1 MQRPTKRARFMRGV
15 VAPIFGLLAALSIV
29 IGVLNATVWKPSS
42 IVSAHA
48 NVYGSRYIVTDPG
61 VLNLVDYRVK
71 ISVAALNSRKP
82 ICVAVGLAKDV
93 RGWTKGYSVQRITG
107 LNNWNSLST
116 DVMQADDDARIDTT
130 KTADSKDSKDVSK
143 DVDFKDSDLWTNATC
158 QMGLAKLSIN
168 AADFEQAGNAADLAI
183 KQESQERSQE
193 QNNAQS
199 NAQNGAQSQT
209 SHQKL
214 SSELQSKIARR
225 VLIIDLGKN
234 SPEAF
239 VELRWRRHNLPDF
252 ATPMYFVG
260 ALFIL
265 LCGLSASV
273 FAMAPHRRRNK
284 RLVAS
289 RTGLISVENNS
300 QEEVKFSE
308 ALAGTIAGIFGSNK
322 DKKSKHKVGS
332 GAHAR
337 HGVHARTRTTKSKAA
352 VDSSISVK
360 SGLNSSKT
368 AALDETTV
376 ISKDD
381 LQAYFARLASE
392 SNSDFKGD
400 FAAVNN
406 AAGNNAAEN
415 NAAGNNAAESFDL
428 SSANQSEQSKDLH
441 ESAESSESSESSE
454 SRNSGIA
461 GKSGKSQKS
470 QGASKSQTGFAKK
483 RYKKESYKDRK
494 DRNNRNDR
502 KENFADDSKKT
513 NRGEHKNRDGIMD
526 AEYRKDNDNR
536 KRDNRIGENL
546 GKSLEAGDSS
556 SAKPGEARRKS
567 RNQFNQRDNRS
578 QNRGKNRK
586 YKGSENRTSG
596 HASGGNTNG
605 NKVSNNASNN
615 ANRGA
620 NGSNNAS
627 HQNGSRQNGPQNG
640 SQSGSS
646 KPSKNRKK

>member
-29 IGVLNATVWKPSS
+29 LGVLNATVWKPSS

-48 NVYGSRYIVTDPG
+48 NVYGTRYIVTDPG

-116 DVMQADDDARIDTT
+116 DVMQADDDARIDST
-130 KTADSKDSKDVSK
+130 KTDDSKVSKDASK

-158 QMGLAKLSIN
+158 QMGLAKLFVN

-209 SHQKL
+209 SRQKL

-337 HGVHARTRTTKSKAA
+337 HGVHARTRTTKSQAA
-352 VDSSISVK
+352 GDSSISVK

-381 LQAYFARLASE
+381 FQAYFARLASE
-392 SNSDFKGD
+392 SGSDFKGD
-400 FAAVNN
+400 FAA
-406 AAGNNAAEN
+406 GNK
-415 NAAGNNAAESFDL
+415 ESEAFDL
-428 SSANQSEQSKDLH
+428 SSANQSEQSEDLREAA
-441 ESAESSESSESSE
+441 ESAESSESSKF
-454 SRNSGIA
+454 RNSGIA
-461 GKSGKSQKS
+461 GKPGKSQKS
-470 QGASKSQTGFAKK
+470 QKSESASKSESGFAKK
-483 RYKKESYKDRK
+483 RYKKESYKDRN
-494 DRNNRNDR
+494 DRNDR
-502 KENFADDSKKT
+502 KENFAGDSKKA
-513 NRGEHKNRDGIMD
+513 NRGERKNRYGRMD
-526 AEYRKDNDNR
+526 AEYYKDDDGRKS
-536 KRDNRIGENL
+536 DNRIGENL
-546 GKSLEAGDSS
+546 GKSSETFDST

-567 RNQFNQRDNRS
+567 RNQFNQRDYRS

-596 HASGGNTNG
+596 SASGGNANG
-605 NKVSNNASNN
+605 NKDGNKASNN
-615 ANRGA
+615 ANHDV
-620 NGSNNAS
+620 NGFNNAS
-627 HQNGSRQNGPQNG
+627 HQNASRQNGSQNG
-640 SQSGSS
+640 TS

>member
-29 IGVLNATVWKPSS
+29 LGVLNATVWKPSS

-116 DVMQADDDARIDTT
+116 DVMQADDGARIDST
-130 KTADSKDSKDVSK
+130 KTDDSKVSKDAAK

-183 KQESQERSQE
+183 KQESQERSQD

-199 NAQNGAQSQT
+199 NTQNGAQSQT
-209 SHQKL
+209 SRQKL

-337 HGVHARTRTTKSKAA
+337 HGVHARTRTAKSKSA

-392 SNSDFKGD
+392 SSSDFKGD
-400 FAAVNN
+400 FAAGNKAS
-406 AAGNNAAEN
+406 AA
-415 NAAGNNAAESFDL
+415 FDL
-428 SSANQSEQSKDLH
+428 SSANQLEQSEDLREAA
-441 ESAESSESSESSE
+441 ESAESSESSKF
-454 SRNSGIA
+454 RNSGIA
-461 GKSGKSQKS
+461 GKPGKSQKS
-470 QGASKSQTGFAKK
+470 QKSESASKSESGFAKK
-483 RYKKESYKDRK
+483 RYKKESYKDRN
-494 DRNNRNDR
+494 DRNNR
-502 KENFADDSKKT
+502 KENSAGGSKKA
-513 NRGEHKNRDGIMD
+513 NRGERKNRYGRMD
-526 AEYRKDNDNR
+526 AEYYKDDDGRKS
-536 KRDNRIGENL
+536 DNRIGENL
-546 GKSLEAGDSS
+546 GKSSEAFDST
-556 SAKPGEARRKS
+556 SAKPGEAKSGEARRKS
-567 RNQFNQRDNRS
+567 RNQFNQRDYRS

-596 HASGGNTNG
+596 SASGGNANG
-605 NKVSNNASNN
+605 NKDGNKASNN
-615 ANRGA
+615 ANHDV
-620 NGSNNAS
+620 NGFNNAS
-627 HQNGSRQNGPQNG
+627 HQNASRQNGSQNG
-640 SQSGSS
+640 TS

>member
-29 IGVLNATVWKPSS
+29 LGVLNATVWKPSS

-107 LNNWNSLST
+107 LNNWSSLST
-116 DVMQADDDARIDTT
+116 DVMKADDNARVDSA
-130 KTADSKDSKDVSK
+130 KTADSKVSKNVSKDASK
-143 DVDFKDSDLWTNATC
+143 DVDFKDSDLWTNVTC

-168 AADFEQAGNAADLAI
+168 AADFEQAGNAADLAL

-199 NAQNGAQSQT
+199 NTQNGAQSQT

-400 FAAVNN
+400 FAAGNKES
-406 AAGNNAAEN
+406 AA
-415 NAAGNNAAESFDL
+415 FDL
-428 SSANQSEQSKDLH
+428 SSANQSEQSEDLREAA
-441 ESAESSESSESSE
+441 ESAESSESSKF
-454 SRNSGIA
+454 RNSGIA
-461 GKSGKSQKS
+461 RKPGKSQKS
-470 QGASKSQTGFAKK
+470 QKSESASKSESGFAKK
-483 RYKKESYKDRK
+483 RYKKESYKDR
-494 DRNNRNDR
+494 NDR
-502 KENFADDSKKT
+502 KENSAGGSKKA
-513 NRGEHKNRDGIMD
+513 NRGERKNRDGRMD
-526 AEYRKDNDNR
+526 AEYYKDDDGRKS
-536 KRDNRIGENL
+536 DNRIGENL
-546 GKSLEAGDSS
+546 GKSSEAFDSTSAKPGD
-556 SAKPGEARRKS
+556 AKPGEARRKS
-567 RNQFNQRDNRS
+567 RNQFNQRDYRS

-596 HASGGNTNG
+596 SASGGNTNG
-605 NKVSNNASNN
+605 NKASNN
-615 ANRGA
+615 ANHDA
-620 NGSNNAS
+620 NGFNNAG
-627 HQNGSRQNGPQNG
+627 HQNASRQNGSQN
-640 SQSGSS
+640 GSS

>member
-29 IGVLNATVWKPSS
+29 LGVLNATVWKPSS

-116 DVMQADDDARIDTT
+116 DVMQADDGARIDST
-130 KTADSKDSKDVSK
+130 KTDDSKVSKDAAK

-168 AADFEQAGNAADLAI
+168 AADFEQAGNAADLAL

-199 NAQNGAQSQT
+199 NSKNGAQSQT
-209 SHQKL
+209 SRQKL

-308 ALAGTIAGIFGSNK
+308 ALAGTIAGIFGSHK

-337 HGVHARTRTTKSKAA
+337 HGVHARTRTAKSKSA

-392 SNSDFKGD
+392 SSSDFKGD
-400 FAAVNN
+400 FAAGNKAS
-406 AAGNNAAEN
+406 AA
-415 NAAGNNAAESFDL
+415 FDL
-428 SSANQSEQSKDLH
+428 SSVNQSEQSEDLREAAESA
-441 ESAESSESSESSE
+441 ESAESSKF
-454 SRNSGIA
+454 RNSGIA
-461 GKSGKSQKS
+461 GKPGKSQKS
-470 QGASKSQTGFAKK
+470 QKSESASKSESGFAKK

-494 DRNNRNDR
+494 DRNDR
-502 KENFADDSKKT
+502 KENSAGGSKKA
-513 NRGEHKNRDGIMD
+513 NRGERKNRDGRMGV
-526 AEYRKDNDNR
+526 EYRKDDDGR
-536 KRDNRIGENL
+536 KSDNRIGENL
-546 GKSLEAGDSS
+546 GKSSEAFDST
-556 SAKPGEARRKS
+556 SAKPGEAKSGEARRKS
-567 RNQFNQRDNRS
+567 RNQFNQRDYRS

-596 HASGGNTNG
+596 SASGGNTNG
-605 NKVSNNASNN
+605 NKDGNKASNN
-615 ANRGA
+615 ANHDA
-620 NGSNNAS
+620 NGFNNAS
-627 HQNGSRQNGPQNG
+627 HQNASRQNGSQN
-640 SQSGSS
+640 GSS

>member
-29 IGVLNATVWKPSS
+29 LGVLNATVWKPSS

-116 DVMQADDDARIDTT
+116 DVMNADDNARVDSA
-130 KTADSKDSKDVSK
+130 KTADSKVSKNVSKDASK

-158 QMGLAKLSIN
+158 QMGLAKLFVN
-168 AADFEQAGNAADLAI
+168 AADFEQVGNAADLAL

-199 NAQNGAQSQT
+199 NTQNGAQSQT
-209 SHQKL
+209 SRQKL

-337 HGVHARTRTTKSKAA
+337 HGVHARTRTTKSQAA

-360 SGLNSSKT
+360 SGLNSSPT

-392 SNSDFKGD
+392 SGSDFKGD
-400 FAAVNN
+400 FAAGNN
-406 AAGNNAAEN
+406 AAGNNVAGN
-415 NAAGNNAAESFDL
+415 NAAENNAAESFDL

-441 ESAESSESSESSE
+441 ESAESSES
-454 SRNSGIA
+454 RNSGIA
-461 GKSGKSQKS
+461 GKPGESQKS
-470 QGASKSQTGFAKK
+470 EKSESASKSESGFAKK
-483 RYKKESYKDRK
+483 RYKKESYKNRN
-494 DRNNRNDR
+494 DRNNR
-502 KENFADDSKKT
+502 KENSAGGSKKA
-513 NRGEHKNRDGIMD
+513 NRGERKNRDGRMD
-526 AEYRKDNDNR
+526 AEYYKDDAGRKS
-536 KRDNRIGENL
+536 DNRIVENL
-546 GKSLEAGDSS
+546 GKPSAAFDSTSAKPGD
-556 SAKPGEARRKS
+556 AKPGEARRKS
-567 RNQFNQRDNRS
+567 RSQFNQRDYRS

-596 HASGGNTNG
+596 SASGGNTNG
-605 NKVSNNASNN
+605 NKSSNN
-615 ANRGA
+615 ANHDA
-620 NGSNNAS
+620 NGFNNAS
-627 HQNGSRQNGPQNG
+627 HQNGSRQNGPQSG
-640 SQSGSS
+640 SQNGSS

>member
-29 IGVLNATVWKPSS
+29 LGVLNATVWKPSS

-116 DVMQADDDARIDTT
+116 DVMNADDNARVDSA
-130 KTADSKDSKDVSK
+130 KTDDSKVSKNVSKDASK

-158 QMGLAKLSIN
+158 QMGLAKLFVN
-168 AADFEQAGNAADLAI
+168 AADFEQVGNAADLAL
-183 KQESQERSQE
+183 KQESQEGLQAK
-193 QNNAQS
+193 NNVQS
-199 NAQNGAQSQT
+199 DAQNGAQSQT

-337 HGVHARTRTTKSKAA
+337 HGVHARTRTTKSQAA

-392 SNSDFKGD
+392 SSSDFKGD
-400 FAAVNN
+400 FAA
-406 AAGNNAAEN
+406 EN
-415 NAAGNNAAESFDL
+415 NAARNNASENNAAESFDL

-441 ESAESSESSESSE
+441 ESAESSESSES
-454 SRNSGIA
+454 RNSGIA

-470 QGASKSQTGFAKK
+470 QGASKSEDGFAKK

-494 DRNNRNDR
+494 DRNDR
-502 KENFADDSKKT
+502 KENSAGGSKKA
-513 NRGEHKNRDGIMD
+513 NRGERKNRDGIMD
-526 AEYRKDNDNR
+526 AEFRKDDDNR

-567 RNQFNQRDNRS
+567 RNQFNQRDYRS
-578 QNRGKNRK
+578 QNRGKSRK

-596 HASGGNTNG
+596 YASGGNTNG
-605 NKVSNNASNN
+605 NKDGNKASNN
-615 ANRGA
+615 ANHDA
-620 NGSNNAS
+620 NGFNNAG
-627 HQNGSRQNGPQNG
+627 HQNASRQNGSQN
-640 SQSGSS
+640 GSS

>member
-29 IGVLNATVWKPSS
+29 LGVLNATVWKPSS

-116 DVMQADDDARIDTT
+116 DVMQADDDARIDST
-130 KTADSKDSKDVSK
+130 KTDDSKASKDAAK

-158 QMGLAKLSIN
+158 QMGLAKLFVN
-168 AADFEQAGNAADLAI
+168 AADFEQAGNAADLAL
-183 KQESQERSQE
+183 KQESQE

-199 NAQNGAQSQT
+199 NSKNGAQSQT
-209 SHQKL
+209 SRQKL

-225 VLIIDLGKN
+225 VLIVDLGKN

-392 SNSDFKGD
+392 SSSDFKGD
-400 FAAVNN
+400 FAVGNKAS
-406 AAGNNAAEN
+406 AA
-415 NAAGNNAAESFDL
+415 FDL
-428 SSANQSEQSKDLH
+428 SSVNQSEQSEDLRESA
-441 ESAESSESSESSE
+441 ESAESSKF
-454 SRNSGIA
+454 RNSGIA

-470 QGASKSQTGFAKK
+470 QKSESASKSESGFAKK
-483 RYKKESYKDRK
+483 RYKKESYKDRN
-494 DRNNRNDR
+494 DRNNR
-502 KENFADDSKKT
+502 KENSAGGSKKA
-513 NRGEHKNRDGIMD
+513 NRGERKNRYGRMD
-526 AEYRKDNDNR
+526 AEYYKDDDGRKN
-536 KRDNRIGENL
+536 DNRIGENL
-546 GKSLEAGDSS
+546 GKSSEAFDST
-556 SAKPGEARRKS
+556 SAKPGEAKPGEAKRKS
-567 RNQFNQRDNRS
+567 RNQFNQRDYRS

-596 HASGGNTNG
+596 SASGGNTNG
-605 NKVSNNASNN
+605 NKASNN
-615 ANRGA
+615 ANHDA
-620 NGSNNAS
+620 NGFNNAS
-627 HQNGSRQNGPQNG
+627 HQNASRQNGSQN
-640 SQSGSS
+640 GSS

>member
-29 IGVLNATVWKPSS
+29 LGVLNATVWKPSS

-116 DVMQADDDARIDTT
+116 DVMQADDGARIDST
-130 KTADSKDSKDVSK
+130 KTDDSKVSKDAAK

-168 AADFEQAGNAADLAI
+168 AADFEQAGNVADLAL

-199 NAQNGAQSQT
+199 NSKNGAQSQT
-209 SHQKL
+209 SRQKL

-308 ALAGTIAGIFGSNK
+308 ALAGTIAGIFGSHK
-322 DKKSKHKVGS
+322 GKKSKRKVGS

-381 LQAYFARLASE
+381 LQSYFARLASE
-392 SNSDFKGD
+392 SGSDFKGD
-400 FAAVNN
+400 FAAGNN
-406 AAGNNAAEN
+406 SAGNNVAGNNAAE
-415 NAAGNNAAESFDL
+415 NNAAESFDL

-441 ESAESSESSESSE
+441 ESAESSESSEF
-454 SRNSGIA
+454 RNSGIA

-494 DRNNRNDR
+494 NRNDC

-546 GKSLEAGDSS
+546 GKSSEAGDSS

-567 RNQFNQRDNRS
+567 HNQFNQRDNRS

-596 HASGGNTNG
+596 YASGGNTNG

>member
-1 MQRPTKRARFMRGV
+1 MRGV

-29 IGVLNATVWKPSS
+29 LGVLNATVWKPSS

-116 DVMQADDDARIDTT
+116 DVMQADDGARIDST
-130 KTADSKDSKDVSK
+130 KTDDSKVSKDAAK

-168 AADFEQAGNAADLAI
+168 AADFEQAGNAADLAL

-199 NAQNGAQSQT
+199 NSKNGAQSQT
-209 SHQKL
+209 SRQKL

-308 ALAGTIAGIFGSNK
+308 ALAGTIAGIFGSHK
-322 DKKSKHKVGS
+322 GKKSKRKVGS

-392 SNSDFKGD
+392 SSSDFKGD
-400 FAAVNN
+400 FAS
-406 AAGNNAAEN
+406 GNK
-415 NAAGNNAAESFDL
+415 ESETFDL
-428 SSANQSEQSKDLH
+428 SSANQSEQSEDLREAA
-441 ESAESSESSESSE
+441 ESAESSESSKF
-454 SRNSGIA
+454 RNSGIA
-461 GKSGKSQKS
+461 GKPGKSQKS
-470 QGASKSQTGFAKK
+470 QKSESASKSESGFAKK
-483 RYKKESYKDRK
+483 RYKKESYKDRN
-494 DRNNRNDR
+494 DRNNR
-502 KENFADDSKKT
+502 KENSAGGSKKA
-513 NRGEHKNRDGIMD
+513 NRGERKNRYGRMD
-526 AEYRKDNDNR
+526 AEYYKDDDGRKS
-536 KRDNRIGENL
+536 DNRIGENL
-546 GKSLEAGDSS
+546 GKSSEAFDST
-556 SAKPGEARRKS
+556 SAKPGEAKSGEARRKS
-567 RNQFNQRDNRS
+567 RNQFNQRDYRS

-596 HASGGNTNG
+596 SASGGNANG
-605 NKVSNNASNN
+605 NKDGNKASNN
-615 ANRGA
+615 ANHDV
-620 NGSNNAS
+620 NGFNNAS
-627 HQNGSRQNGPQNG
+627 HQNASRQNGSQNG
-640 SQSGSS
+640 TS

>member
-29 IGVLNATVWKPSS
+29 LGVLNATVWKPSS

-116 DVMQADDDARIDTT
+116 DVMNADDNARVDSA
-130 KTADSKDSKDVSK
+130 KTDDSKVSKNVSKDASKDASK

-158 QMGLAKLSIN
+158 QMGLAKLFVN
-168 AADFEQAGNAADLAI
+168 AADFEQVGNAADLAL
-183 KQESQERSQE
+183 KQESQEGLQAK
-193 QNNAQS
+193 NNVQS
-199 NAQNGAQSQT
+199 DAQNGAQSQT

-337 HGVHARTRTTKSKAA
+337 NGVHARTRTTKSQAA

-360 SGLNSSKT
+360 SGLNSSPT

-392 SNSDFKGD
+392 SGSDFKGD
-400 FAAVNN
+400 FVAVNN
-406 AAGNNAAEN
+406 AAGNNVSE
-415 NAAGNNAAESFDL
+415 NNAAESFDL
-428 SSANQSEQSKDLH
+428 SSTNQSEQSKDLH
-441 ESAESSESSESSE
+441 ESAESSESSES
-454 SRNSGIA
+454 RNSRIA

-470 QGASKSQTGFAKK
+470 QKSQGASKSEDGFAKK

-494 DRNNRNDR
+494 
-502 KENFADDSKKT
+502 ENSAGGSKKA
-513 NRGEHKNRDGIMD
+513 NRGERKNRDGRMG
-526 AEYRKDNDNR
+526 AEYYKDDDGRNS
-536 KRDNRIGENL
+536 DNRIGENL
-546 GKSLEAGDSS
+546 GKSSEAGDSS

-567 RNQFNQRDNRS
+567 RNQFNQRDYRS

-586 YKGSENRTSG
+586 HKGYESRTSG
-596 HASGGNTNG
+596 AVSGGNTNG
-605 NKVSNNASNN
+605 NKVSNNARNN
-615 ANRGA
+615 VNRDA

-640 SQSGSS
+640 TS

>member
-29 IGVLNATVWKPSS
+29 LGVLNATVWKPSS

-116 DVMQADDDARIDTT
+116 DVMQADDGARIDST
-130 KTADSKDSKDVSK
+130 KTDDSKVSKDAAK

-209 SHQKL
+209 SRQKL

-308 ALAGTIAGIFGSNK
+308 ALAGTIAGIFGSHK

-337 HGVHARTRTTKSKAA
+337 HGVHARTRTAKSKSA

-392 SNSDFKGD
+392 SSSDFKGD
-400 FAAVNN
+400 FAA
-406 AAGNNAAEN
+406 GNK
-415 NAAGNNAAESFDL
+415 ESETFDL
-428 SSANQSEQSKDLH
+428 SSANQSEQSEDLRETA
-441 ESAESSESSESSE
+441 ESAESGESSKF
-454 SRNSGIA
+454 RNSGIA
-461 GKSGKSQKS
+461 GKPGKSQKS
-470 QGASKSQTGFAKK
+470 QKSESASKSESGFAKK
-483 RYKKESYKDRK
+483 RYKKESYKDR
-494 DRNNRNDR
+494 NDR
-502 KENFADDSKKT
+502 KENSAGGSKKA
-513 NRGEHKNRDGIMD
+513 NRGERKNRDGRMD
-526 AEYRKDNDNR
+526 AEYYKDDDGRKS
-536 KRDNRIGENL
+536 DNRIGENL
-546 GKSLEAGDSS
+546 GKSSEAFDSTSAKPGD
-556 SAKPGEARRKS
+556 AKPGEARRKS
-567 RNQFNQRDNRS
+567 RNQFNQRDYRS

-596 HASGGNTNG
+596 SASGGNANG
-605 NKVSNNASNN
+605 NKDSNN
-615 ANRGA
+615 ANHDA
-620 NGSNNAS
+620 N
-627 HQNGSRQNGPQNG
+627 
-640 SQSGSS
+640 GSS

>member
-1 MQRPTKRARFMRGV
+1 MRGV

-29 IGVLNATVWKPSS
+29 LGVLNATVWKPSS

-116 DVMQADDDARIDTT
+116 DVMQADDDARIDST
-130 KTADSKDSKDVSK
+130 KTDDSKVSKDASK

-158 QMGLAKLSIN
+158 QMGLAKLFVN

-209 SHQKL
+209 SRQKL

-308 ALAGTIAGIFGSNK
+308 ALAGTIAGIFGSHK

-337 HGVHARTRTTKSKAA
+337 HGVHARTRTAKSKSA

-392 SNSDFKGD
+392 SSSDFKGD
-400 FAAVNN
+400 FAA
-406 AAGNNAAEN
+406 GNK
-415 NAAGNNAAESFDL
+415 ESETFDL
-428 SSANQSEQSKDLH
+428 SSANQSEQSEDLREAA
-441 ESAESSESSESSE
+441 ESAESSESSKF
-454 SRNSGIA
+454 RNSGIA
-461 GKSGKSQKS
+461 GKPGKSQKS
-470 QGASKSQTGFAKK
+470 QKSESASKSESGFAKK
-483 RYKKESYKDRK
+483 RYKKESYKDRN
-494 DRNNRNDR
+494 DRNNR
-502 KENFADDSKKT
+502 KENSAGGSKKA
-513 NRGEHKNRDGIMD
+513 NRGERKNRDGRMY
-526 AEYRKDNDNR
+526 AEYYKDDDGRKS
-536 KRDNRIGENL
+536 DNRIGENL
-546 GKSLEAGDSS
+546 GKSLETFDST

-567 RNQFNQRDNRS
+567 RNQFNQRDYRS

-596 HASGGNTNG
+596 SASGGNANG
-605 NKVSNNASNN
+605 NKDGNKASNN
-615 ANRGA
+615 ANHDV
-620 NGSNNAS
+620 NGFNNAS
-627 HQNGSRQNGPQNG
+627 HQNASRQNGSQNG
-640 SQSGSS
+640 TS

>member
-29 IGVLNATVWKPSS
+29 LGVLNATVWKPSS

-116 DVMQADDDARIDTT
+116 DVMQADDGARIDST
-130 KTADSKDSKDVSK
+130 KTDDSKVSKDAAK

-168 AADFEQAGNAADLAI
+168 AADFEQAGNAADLAL

-199 NAQNGAQSQT
+199 NSKNGAQSQT
-209 SHQKL
+209 SRQKL

-308 ALAGTIAGIFGSNK
+308 ALAGTIAGIFGSHK

-392 SNSDFKGD
+392 SSSDFKGD
-400 FAAVNN
+400 FAAGNKES
-406 AAGNNAAEN
+406 AA
-415 NAAGNNAAESFDL
+415 FDL
-428 SSANQSEQSKDLH
+428 SSANQSEQSEDLREAA
-441 ESAESSESSESSE
+441 ESAESSESSKF
-454 SRNSGIA
+454 RNSGIA
-461 GKSGKSQKS
+461 GKPGKSQKS
-470 QGASKSQTGFAKK
+470 QKSESASKSESGFAKK
-483 RYKKESYKDRK
+483 RYKKESYKDRN
-494 DRNNRNDR
+494 DRNNR
-502 KENFADDSKKT
+502 KENSAGGSKKA
-513 NRGEHKNRDGIMD
+513 NRGERKNRYGRMD
-526 AEYRKDNDNR
+526 AEYYKDDDGRKS
-536 KRDNRIGENL
+536 DNRIGENL
-546 GKSLEAGDSS
+546 GKSSEAFDSTG
-556 SAKPGEARRKS
+556 AKPGEAKPGEAKRKS
-567 RNQFNQRDNRS
+567 RNQFNQRDYRS

-596 HASGGNTNG
+596 SASGGNING
-605 NKVSNNASNN
+605 NKDGNKASNN
-615 ANRGA
+615 ANHDA
-620 NGSNNAS
+620 NGFNNAS
-627 HQNGSRQNGPQNG
+627 HQNASRQNGSQN
-640 SQSGSS
+640 GSS

>member
-29 IGVLNATVWKPSS
+29 LGVLNATVWKPSS

-116 DVMQADDDARIDTT
+116 DVMQADDDARIDST
-130 KTADSKDSKDVSK
+130 KTDDSKVSKDASK

-158 QMGLAKLSIN
+158 QMGLAKLFVN
-168 AADFEQAGNAADLAI
+168 AADFEQAGNAADLAL

-199 NAQNGAQSQT
+199 NTQNGAQSQT
-209 SHQKL
+209 SRQKL

-225 VLIIDLGKN
+225 VLIVDLGKN

-260 ALFIL
+260 VLFIL

-392 SNSDFKGD
+392 SSSDFKGD
-400 FAAVNN
+400 FAAGNKAS
-406 AAGNNAAEN
+406 AA
-415 NAAGNNAAESFDL
+415 FDL
-428 SSANQSEQSKDLH
+428 SSANQLEQSEDLREAA
-441 ESAESSESSESSE
+441 ESAESSESSKF
-454 SRNSGIA
+454 RNSGIA
-461 GKSGKSQKS
+461 GKPGKSQKS
-470 QGASKSQTGFAKK
+470 QKSESASKSESGFAKK
-483 RYKKESYKDRK
+483 RYKKESYKDRN
-494 DRNNRNDR
+494 DRNNR
-502 KENFADDSKKT
+502 KENSAGGSKKA
-513 NRGEHKNRDGIMD
+513 NRGERKNRYGRMD
-526 AEYRKDNDNR
+526 AEYYKDDDGS
-536 KRDNRIGENL
+536 KSDNRIGENL
-546 GKSLEAGDSS
+546 GKSSEAFDSTSAKPGD
-556 SAKPGEARRKS
+556 AKPGEARRKS
-567 RNQFNQRDNRS
+567 RNQFNQRDYRS

-596 HASGGNTNG
+596 SASGGNANG
-605 NKVSNNASNN
+605 NKDGNKASNN
-615 ANRGA
+615 ANHDA
-620 NGSNNAS
+620 NGFNNAS
-627 HQNGSRQNGPQNG
+627 HQNASRQNGSQN
-640 SQSGSS
+640 GSS

>member
-29 IGVLNATVWKPSS
+29 LGVLNATVWKPSS

-116 DVMQADDDARIDTT
+116 DVMQADDGARIDST
-130 KTADSKDSKDVSK
+130 KTDDSKVSKDAAK

-168 AADFEQAGNAADLAI
+168 AADFEQAGNAADLAL

-199 NAQNGAQSQT
+199 NSKNGAQSQT
-209 SHQKL
+209 SRQKL

-308 ALAGTIAGIFGSNK
+308 ALAGTIAGIFGSHK
-322 DKKSKHKVGS
+322 GKKSKRKVGS

-392 SNSDFKGD
+392 SSSDFKGD
-400 FAAVNN
+400 FAS
-406 AAGNNAAEN
+406 GNK
-415 NAAGNNAAESFDL
+415 ESETFDL
-428 SSANQSEQSKDLH
+428 SSANQSEQSEDLREAA
-441 ESAESSESSESSE
+441 ESAESSESSKF
-454 SRNSGIA
+454 RNSGIA
-461 GKSGKSQKS
+461 GKPGKSQKS
-470 QGASKSQTGFAKK
+470 QKSESASKSESGFAKK
-483 RYKKESYKDRK
+483 RYKKESYKDRN
-494 DRNNRNDR
+494 DRNNR
-502 KENFADDSKKT
+502 KENSAGGSKKA
-513 NRGEHKNRDGIMD
+513 NRGERKNRYGRMD
-526 AEYRKDNDNR
+526 AEYYKDDDGRKS
-536 KRDNRIGENL
+536 DNRIGENL
-546 GKSLEAGDSS
+546 GKSSEAFDST
-556 SAKPGEARRKS
+556 SAKPGEAKPGEAKRKS
-567 RNQFNQRDNRS
+567 RNQFNQRDYRS

-596 HASGGNTNG
+596 SASGGNTNG
-605 NKVSNNASNN
+605 NKDGNKASNN
-615 ANRGA
+615 ANHDA
-620 NGSNNAS
+620 NGFNNAS
-627 HQNGSRQNGPQNG
+627 HQNASRQNGSQN
-640 SQSGSS
+640 GSS

>member
-29 IGVLNATVWKPSS
+29 LGVLNATVWKPSS

-48 NVYGSRYIVTDPG
+48 NVYGTRYIVTDPG

-116 DVMQADDDARIDTT
+116 DVMQADDGARIDST
-130 KTADSKDSKDVSK
+130 KTDDSKVSKDAAK

-168 AADFEQAGNAADLAI
+168 AADFEQAGNAADLAL
-183 KQESQERSQE
+183 KQESQE

-199 NAQNGAQSQT
+199 NSKNGAQSQT
-209 SHQKL
+209 SRQKL

-308 ALAGTIAGIFGSNK
+308 ALAGTIAGIFGSHK

-337 HGVHARTRTTKSKAA
+337 HGVHARTRTAKSKSA

-392 SNSDFKGD
+392 SSSDFKGD
-400 FAAVNN
+400 FAA
-406 AAGNNAAEN
+406 GNK
-415 NAAGNNAAESFDL
+415 ESETFDL
-428 SSANQSEQSKDLH
+428 SSANQSEQSEDLREAA
-441 ESAESSESSESSE
+441 ESAESSESSKF
-454 SRNSGIA
+454 RNSGIA
-461 GKSGKSQKS
+461 GKPGKSQKS
-470 QGASKSQTGFAKK
+470 QKSESASKSESGFAKK
-483 RYKKESYKDRK
+483 RYKKESYKDRN
-494 DRNNRNDR
+494 DRNNR
-502 KENFADDSKKT
+502 KENSAGGSKKA
-513 NRGEHKNRDGIMD
+513 NRGERKNRDGRMD
-526 AEYRKDNDNR
+526 AEYYKDDDGRKS
-536 KRDNRIGENL
+536 DNRIGENL
-546 GKSLEAGDSS
+546 GKSSEAFDSTSAKPGD
-556 SAKPGEARRKS
+556 AKPGEARRKS
-567 RNQFNQRDNRS
+567 RNQFNQRDYRS

-596 HASGGNTNG
+596 SASGGNVNG
-605 NKVSNNASNN
+605 NKASNN
-615 ANRGA
+615 ANHDA
-620 NGSNNAS
+620 N
-627 HQNGSRQNGPQNG
+627 
-640 SQSGSS
+640 GSS

>member
-116 DVMQADDDARIDTT
+116 DVMRADDDARIDST
-130 KTADSKDSKDVSK
+130 KTDDSKVSKDASK

-158 QMGLAKLSIN
+158 QMGLAKLFVN
-168 AADFEQAGNAADLAI
+168 AADFEQAGNAADLAL

-209 SHQKL
+209 SRQKL

-400 FAAVNN
+400 FAA
-406 AAGNNAAEN
+406 GNK
-415 NAAGNNAAESFDL
+415 ESEAFDL
-428 SSANQSEQSKDLH
+428 SSANQSEQSEDLREAA
-441 ESAESSESSESSE
+441 ESAESSESSKF
-454 SRNSGIA
+454 RNSGVA
-461 GKSGKSQKS
+461 GKPVKSQKS
-470 QGASKSQTGFAKK
+470 QKSESASKSESGFAKK
-483 RYKKESYKDRK
+483 RYKKESYKDRN
-494 DRNNRNDR
+494 DRNNR
-502 KENFADDSKKT
+502 KENSAGGSKKA
-513 NRGEHKNRDGIMD
+513 NRGERKNRDGRMD
-526 AEYRKDNDNR
+526 AEYYKDDDGRKS
-536 KRDNRIGENL
+536 DNRIGENL
-546 GKSLEAGDSS
+546 GKSSEAFDSTSAKPGDAKPGE
-556 SAKPGEARRKS
+556 AKPGEARRKS
-567 RNQFNQRDNRS
+567 RNQFNQRDYRS

-596 HASGGNTNG
+596 SASGGNANG
-605 NKVSNNASNN
+605 NKDGNKASNN
-615 ANRGA
+615 ANHDA
-620 NGSNNAS
+620 N
-627 HQNGSRQNGPQNG
+627 
-640 SQSGSS
+640 GSS

>member
-29 IGVLNATVWKPSS
+29 LGVLNATVWKPSS

-48 NVYGSRYIVTDPG
+48 NVYGTRYIVTDPG

-116 DVMQADDDARIDTT
+116 DVMQADDDARIDST
-130 KTADSKDSKDVSK
+130 KTDDSKVSKDASK

-158 QMGLAKLSIN
+158 QMGLAKLFVN

-209 SHQKL
+209 SRQKL

-308 ALAGTIAGIFGSNK
+308 ALAGTIAGIFGSHK

-337 HGVHARTRTTKSKAA
+337 HGVHARTRTAKSKSA

-392 SNSDFKGD
+392 SSSDFKGD
-400 FAAVNN
+400 FAA
-406 AAGNNAAEN
+406 GNK
-415 NAAGNNAAESFDL
+415 ESETFDL
-428 SSANQSEQSKDLH
+428 SSANQSEQSEDLREAA
-441 ESAESSESSESSE
+441 ESAESSESSKF
-454 SRNSGIA
+454 RNSGIA
-461 GKSGKSQKS
+461 GKPGKSQKS
-470 QGASKSQTGFAKK
+470 QKSESASKSESGFAKK
-483 RYKKESYKDRK
+483 RYKKESYKDRN
-494 DRNNRNDR
+494 DRNNR
-502 KENFADDSKKT
+502 KENSAGGSKKA
-513 NRGEHKNRDGIMD
+513 NRGERKNRDGRMY
-526 AEYRKDNDNR
+526 AEYYKDDDGRKS
-536 KRDNRIGENL
+536 DNRIGENL
-546 GKSLEAGDSS
+546 GKSSETFDST

-567 RNQFNQRDNRS
+567 RNQFNQRDYRS

-596 HASGGNTNG
+596 SASGGNANG
-605 NKVSNNASNN
+605 NKDGNKASNN
-615 ANRGA
+615 ANHDV
-620 NGSNNAS
+620 NGFNNAS
-627 HQNGSRQNGPQNG
+627 HQNASRQNGSQNG
-640 SQSGSS
+640 TS

>member
-116 DVMQADDDARIDTT
+116 DVMRADDDARIDST
-130 KTADSKDSKDVSK
+130 KTDDSKVSKDASK

-158 QMGLAKLSIN
+158 QMGLAKLFVN
-168 AADFEQAGNAADLAI
+168 AADFEQAGNAADLAL

-209 SHQKL
+209 SRQKL

-332 GAHAR
+332 GAHGR
-337 HGVHARTRTTKSKAA
+337 HGVHARTRTTKSKVA

-400 FAAVNN
+400 FAA
-406 AAGNNAAEN
+406 GNK
-415 NAAGNNAAESFDL
+415 ESEAFDL
-428 SSANQSEQSKDLH
+428 SSANQSEQSEDLREAA
-441 ESAESSESSESSE
+441 ESAESSESSKF
-454 SRNSGIA
+454 RNSGVA
-461 GKSGKSQKS
+461 GKPGKSQKS
-470 QGASKSQTGFAKK
+470 QKSESASKSESGFAKK
-483 RYKKESYKDRK
+483 RYKKESYKDRN
-494 DRNNRNDR
+494 DRNNR
-502 KENFADDSKKT
+502 KENSAGGSKKA
-513 NRGEHKNRDGIMD
+513 NRGERKNRDGRMD
-526 AEYRKDNDNR
+526 AEYYKDDDGRKS
-536 KRDNRIGENL
+536 DNRIGENL
-546 GKSLEAGDSS
+546 GKSSEAFDSTSAKPGDAKPGE
-556 SAKPGEARRKS
+556 AKPGEARRKS
-567 RNQFNQRDNRS
+567 RNQFNQRDYRS

-596 HASGGNTNG
+596 SASGGNANG
-605 NKVSNNASNN
+605 NKASNN
-615 ANRGA
+615 ANHDA
-620 NGSNNAS
+620 N
-627 HQNGSRQNGPQNG
+627 
-640 SQSGSS
+640 GSS

>member
-29 IGVLNATVWKPSS
+29 LGVLNATVWKPSS

-116 DVMQADDDARIDTT
+116 DVMRADDGARIDST
-130 KTADSKDSKDVSK
+130 KTDDSKVSKDASK

-168 AADFEQAGNAADLAI
+168 AADFEQAGNAADLAL
-183 KQESQERSQE
+183 KQESQE

-199 NAQNGAQSQT
+199 NSKNGAQSQT
-209 SHQKL
+209 SRQKL

-308 ALAGTIAGIFGSNK
+308 ALAGTIAGIFGSHK

-337 HGVHARTRTTKSKAA
+337 HGVHARTRTAKSKSA

-392 SNSDFKGD
+392 SSSDFKGD
-400 FAAVNN
+400 FAA
-406 AAGNNAAEN
+406 GNK
-415 NAAGNNAAESFDL
+415 ESETFDL
-428 SSANQSEQSKDLH
+428 SSANQSEQSEDLR
-441 ESAESSESSESSE
+441 EAAESSESSESSE
-454 SRNSGIA
+454 FRNSRIA

-470 QGASKSQTGFAKK
+470 QKSQKSESASKSESGFAKK
-483 RYKKESYKDRK
+483 RYKKESYKDRN
-494 DRNNRNDR
+494 DRNNR
-502 KENFADDSKKT
+502 KENSAGGSKKA
-513 NRGEHKNRDGIMD
+513 NRGERKNRDGRMD
-526 AEYRKDNDNR
+526 AEYYKDDDGRKS
-536 KRDNRIGENL
+536 DNRIGENL
-546 GKSLEAGDSS
+546 GKSSEAFDSTSAKPGD
-556 SAKPGEARRKS
+556 AKPGEARRKS
-567 RNQFNQRDNRS
+567 RNQFNQRDYRS

-596 HASGGNTNG
+596 SASGGNVNG
-605 NKVSNNASNN
+605 NKASNN
-615 ANRGA
+615 ANHDA
-620 NGSNNAS
+620 N
-627 HQNGSRQNGPQNG
+627 
-640 SQSGSS
+640 GSS

>member
-15 VAPIFGLLAALSIV
+15 VAPIFGILAALSIV
-29 IGVLNATVWKPSS
+29 LGVLNATVWKPSS

-107 LNNWNSLST
+107 LNNWSSLST
-116 DVMQADDDARIDTT
+116 DVMKADDNARVDSA
-130 KTADSKDSKDVSK
+130 KTADSKVSKDVSKDASK

-158 QMGLAKLSIN
+158 QMGLAKLFVN
-168 AADFEQAGNAADLAI
+168 AADFEQVGNAADLAL
-183 KQESQERSQE
+183 KQESQEGLQAK
-193 QNNAQS
+193 NNVQS
-199 NAQNGAQSQT
+199 DAQNGAQSQT

-308 ALAGTIAGIFGSNK
+308 ALAGTIAGIFGSRK

-337 HGVHARTRTTKSKAA
+337 HGVHARTRTTKSQAA
-352 VDSSISVK
+352 GDSSISVK
-360 SGLNSSKT
+360 SGLNSSPT

-392 SNSDFKGD
+392 SSSDFKGD
-400 FAAVNN
+400 FAA
-406 AAGNNAAEN
+406 GNK
-415 NAAGNNAAESFDL
+415 ESEAFDL
-428 SSANQSEQSKDLH
+428 SSANQSEQSEYLR
-441 ESAESSESSESSE
+441 EAAEFAESSESSKF
-454 SRNSGIA
+454 RNSGVA
-461 GKSGKSQKS
+461 GKPGKSQKS
-470 QGASKSQTGFAKK
+470 QKSESASKSESGFAKK
-483 RYKKESYKDRK
+483 RYKKESYKDRN
-494 DRNNRNDR
+494 DRNNR
-502 KENFADDSKKT
+502 KENSAGGSKKA
-513 NRGEHKNRDGIMD
+513 NRGERKNRDGRMD
-526 AEYRKDNDNR
+526 AEYYKDDDGRKS
-536 KRDNRIGENL
+536 DNRIGENL
-546 GKSLEAGDSS
+546 GKSSEAFDSTSAKPGDAKPGE
-556 SAKPGEARRKS
+556 AKPGEARRKS
-567 RNQFNQRDNRS
+567 RNQFNQRDYRS

-596 HASGGNTNG
+596 SASGGNANG
-605 NKVSNNASNN
+605 NKDGNKASNN
-615 ANRGA
+615 ANHDA
-620 NGSNNAS
+620 N
-627 HQNGSRQNGPQNG
+627 
-640 SQSGSS
+640 GSS

>member
-1 MQRPTKRARFMRGV
+1 MRGV

-29 IGVLNATVWKPSS
+29 LGVLNATVWKPSS

-116 DVMQADDDARIDTT
+116 DVMQADDGARIDST
-130 KTADSKDSKDVSK
+130 KTDDSKVSKDAAK

-168 AADFEQAGNAADLAI
+168 AADFEQAGNAADLAL

-199 NAQNGAQSQT
+199 NSKNGAQSQT
-209 SHQKL
+209 SRQKL

-308 ALAGTIAGIFGSNK
+308 ALAGTIAGIFGSHK
-322 DKKSKHKVGS
+322 GKKSERKVGS

-392 SNSDFKGD
+392 SSSDFKGD
-400 FAAVNN
+400 FAS
-406 AAGNNAAEN
+406 GNK
-415 NAAGNNAAESFDL
+415 ESETFDL
-428 SSANQSEQSKDLH
+428 SSANQSEQSEDLREAA
-441 ESAESSESSESSE
+441 ESAESSESSKF
-454 SRNSGIA
+454 RNSGIA
-461 GKSGKSQKS
+461 GKPGKSQKS
-470 QGASKSQTGFAKK
+470 QKSESASKSESGFAKK
-483 RYKKESYKDRK
+483 RYKKESYKDRN
-494 DRNNRNDR
+494 DRNNR
-502 KENFADDSKKT
+502 KENSAGGSKKA
-513 NRGEHKNRDGIMD
+513 NRGERKNRYGRMD
-526 AEYRKDNDNR
+526 AEYYKDDDGRKS
-536 KRDNRIGENL
+536 DNRIGENL
-546 GKSLEAGDSS
+546 GKSSEAFDST
-556 SAKPGEARRKS
+556 SAKPGEAKSGEARRKS
-567 RNQFNQRDNRS
+567 RNQFNQRDYRS

-596 HASGGNTNG
+596 SASGGNANG
-605 NKVSNNASNN
+605 NKDGNKASNN
-615 ANRGA
+615 ANHDV
-620 NGSNNAS
+620 NGFNNAS
-627 HQNGSRQNGPQNG
+627 HQNASRQNGSQNG
-640 SQSGSS
+640 TS

>member
-107 LNNWNSLST
+107 LNNWSSLST
-116 DVMQADDDARIDTT
+116 DVMKADDNARVDSA
-130 KTADSKDSKDVSK
+130 KTADSKVSKDVSKDASK

-158 QMGLAKLSIN
+158 QMGLAKLFVN
-168 AADFEQAGNAADLAI
+168 AADFEQAGNAADLAL

-209 SHQKL
+209 SRQKL

-352 VDSSISVK
+352 GDSSISVK
-360 SGLNSSKT
+360 SGLNSSPT
-368 AALDETTV
+368 ADLDETTV

-392 SNSDFKGD
+392 SGSDFKGD

-428 SSANQSEQSKDLH
+428 SSANRSEQSKDLH
-441 ESAESSESSESSE
+441 ESAESSESSES
-454 SRNSGIA
+454 RNSGIA
-461 GKSGKSQKS
+461 RKSGKSQKS

-494 DRNNRNDR
+494 DRNDR

-513 NRGEHKNRDGIMD
+513 NRGEHKNRDGIMY
-526 AEYRKDNDNR
+526 AEFRKDDDNR
-536 KRDNRIGENL
+536 KSDNRIGENL
-546 GKSLEAGDSS
+546 GKSSEAGDSS
-556 SAKPGEARRKS
+556 SAKPGEASRKS

-586 YKGSENRTSG
+586 HKGYESRTSG
-596 HASGGNTNG
+596 AASGGNSNG

-615 ANRGA
+615 ANRDA

-627 HQNGSRQNGPQNG
+627 HQNGSRQNGPQSG

>member
-130 KTADSKDSKDVSK
+130 KTADSKASK
-143 DVDFKDSDLWTNATC
+143 DVDFKDSDLWTNVTC

-168 AADFEQAGNAADLAI
+168 AADFEQAGNAADLAL

-199 NAQNGAQSQT
+199 NTQNGAQSQT

-400 FAAVNN
+400 FAAGNKES
-406 AAGNNAAEN
+406 AA
-415 NAAGNNAAESFDL
+415 FDL
-428 SSANQSEQSKDLH
+428 SSANQSEQSEDLREAA
-441 ESAESSESSESSE
+441 ESAESSESSKF
-454 SRNSGIA
+454 RNSGIA
-461 GKSGKSQKS
+461 RKPGKSQKS
-470 QGASKSQTGFAKK
+470 QKSESASKSESGFAKK
-483 RYKKESYKDRK
+483 RYKKESYKDR
-494 DRNNRNDR
+494 NDR
-502 KENFADDSKKT
+502 KENSAGGSKKA
-513 NRGEHKNRDGIMD
+513 NRGERKNRDGRMD
-526 AEYRKDNDNR
+526 AEYYKDDDGRKS
-536 KRDNRIGENL
+536 DNRIGENL
-546 GKSLEAGDSS
+546 GKSSEAFDSTSAKPGD
-556 SAKPGEARRKS
+556 AKPGEARRKS
-567 RNQFNQRDNRS
+567 RNQFNQRDYRS

-596 HASGGNTNG
+596 SASGGNTNG
-605 NKVSNNASNN
+605 NKASNN
-615 ANRGA
+615 ANHDA
-620 NGSNNAS
+620 NGFNNAG
-627 HQNGSRQNGPQNG
+627 HQNASRQNGSQN
-640 SQSGSS
+640 GSS

>member
-29 IGVLNATVWKPSS
+29 LGVLNATVWKPSS

-116 DVMQADDDARIDTT
+116 DVMQADDGARIDST
-130 KTADSKDSKDVSK
+130 KTDDSKVSKDAAK

-168 AADFEQAGNAADLAI
+168 AADFEQAGNAADLAL

-199 NAQNGAQSQT
+199 NSKNGAQSQT
-209 SHQKL
+209 SRQKL

-308 ALAGTIAGIFGSNK
+308 ALAGTIAGIFGSHK
-322 DKKSKHKVGS
+322 GKKSKRKVGS

-392 SNSDFKGD
+392 SSSDFKGD
-400 FAAVNN
+400 FAS
-406 AAGNNAAEN
+406 GNK
-415 NAAGNNAAESFDL
+415 ESETFDL
-428 SSANQSEQSKDLH
+428 SSANQSEQSEDLREAA
-441 ESAESSESSESSE
+441 ESAESSESSKF
-454 SRNSGIA
+454 RNSGIA
-461 GKSGKSQKS
+461 GKPGKSQKS
-470 QGASKSQTGFAKK
+470 QKSESASKSESGFAKK
-483 RYKKESYKDRK
+483 RYKKESYKDRN
-494 DRNNRNDR
+494 DRNNR
-502 KENFADDSKKT
+502 KENSAGGSKKA
-513 NRGEHKNRDGIMD
+513 NRGERKNRYGRMD
-526 AEYRKDNDNR
+526 AEYYKDDDGRKS
-536 KRDNRIGENL
+536 DNRIGENL
-546 GKSLEAGDSS
+546 GKSSEAFDST
-556 SAKPGEARRKS
+556 SAKPGEAKSGEARRKS
-567 RNQFNQRDNRS
+567 RNQFNQRDYRS

-596 HASGGNTNG
+596 SASGGNANG
-605 NKVSNNASNN
+605 NKDGNKASNN
-615 ANRGA
+615 ANHDV
-620 NGSNNAS
+620 NGFNNAS
-627 HQNGSRQNGPQNG
+627 HQNASRQNGSQNG
-640 SQSGSS
+640 TS

>member
-1 MQRPTKRARFMRGV
+1 MRGV

-93 RGWTKGYSVQRITG
+93 RGWTKGYSVQRIMG

-116 DVMQADDDARIDTT
+116 DVMQADDGARIDST
-130 KTADSKDSKDVSK
+130 KTDDSKVSKDAAK

-168 AADFEQAGNAADLAI
+168 AADFEQAGNAADLAL

-199 NAQNGAQSQT
+199 NSKNGAQSQT
-209 SHQKL
+209 SRQKL

-392 SNSDFKGD
+392 SSSDFKGD
-400 FAAVNN
+400 FAAGNKAS
-406 AAGNNAAEN
+406 AA
-415 NAAGNNAAESFDL
+415 FDL
-428 SSANQSEQSKDLH
+428 SSANQSEQSEDLRETA
-441 ESAESSESSESSE
+441 ESAESSKF
-454 SRNSGIA
+454 RNSGIA

-470 QGASKSQTGFAKK
+470 QKSESASKSESGFAKK
-483 RYKKESYKDRK
+483 RYKKESYKDRN
-494 DRNNRNDR
+494 DRNNR
-502 KENFADDSKKT
+502 KENSAGGSKKA
-513 NRGEHKNRDGIMD
+513 NRGERKNRYGRMD
-526 AEYRKDNDNR
+526 AEYYKDDDGRKS
-536 KRDNRIGENL
+536 DNRIGENL
-546 GKSLEAGDSS
+546 GKSSEAFDST
-556 SAKPGEARRKS
+556 SAKPGEAKPGEAKRKS
-567 RNQFNQRDNRS
+567 RNQFNQRDYRS

-596 HASGGNTNG
+596 SASGGNTNG
-605 NKVSNNASNN
+605 NKDGNKASNN
-615 ANRGA
+615 ANHDA
-620 NGSNNAS
+620 NGFNNAS
-627 HQNGSRQNGPQNG
+627 HQNASRQNGYQNG
-640 SQSGSS
+640 TS

>member
-15 VAPIFGLLAALSIV
+15 VAPIFGILAALSIV
-29 IGVLNATVWKPSS
+29 LGVLNATVWKPSS

-61 VLNLVDYRVK
+61 VLNIVDYRVK

-107 LNNWNSLST
+107 LNNWSSLST
-116 DVMQADDDARIDTT
+116 DVMKADDNARVDSA
-130 KTADSKDSKDVSK
+130 KTADSKVSKDVSKDASK

-158 QMGLAKLSIN
+158 QMGLAKLFVN
-168 AADFEQAGNAADLAI
+168 AADFEQVGNAADLAL
-183 KQESQERSQE
+183 KQESQEGLQAK
-193 QNNAQS
+193 NNVQS
-199 NAQNGAQSQT
+199 DAQNGAQSQT

-308 ALAGTIAGIFGSNK
+308 ALAGTIAGIFGSRK

-337 HGVHARTRTTKSKAA
+337 HGVHARTRTTKSQAA
-352 VDSSISVK
+352 GDSSISVK
-360 SGLNSSKT
+360 SGLNSSPT
-368 AALDETTV
+368 ADLDETTV

-392 SNSDFKGD
+392 SGSDFKGD

-428 SSANQSEQSKDLH
+428 SSANRSEQSKDLH
-441 ESAESSESSESSE
+441 ESAESSESSES
-454 SRNSGIA
+454 RNSGIA
-461 GKSGKSQKS
+461 RKSGKSQKS

-494 DRNNRNDR
+494 DRNDR

-513 NRGEHKNRDGIMD
+513 NRGEHKNRDGIMY
-526 AEYRKDNDNR
+526 AEFRKDDDNR
-536 KRDNRIGENL
+536 KSDNRIGENL
-546 GKSLEAGDSS
+546 GKSSEAGDSS
-556 SAKPGEARRKS
+556 SAKPGEASRKS

-586 YKGSENRTSG
+586 HKGYESRTSG
-596 HASGGNTNG
+596 AASGGNSNG

-615 ANRGA
+615 ANRDA

-627 HQNGSRQNGPQNG
+627 HQNGSRQNGPQSG

>member
-29 IGVLNATVWKPSS
+29 LGVLNATVWKPSS

-116 DVMQADDDARIDTT
+116 DVMQADDGARIDST
-130 KTADSKDSKDVSK
+130 KTDDSKVSKDAAK

-209 SHQKL
+209 SRQKL

-308 ALAGTIAGIFGSNK
+308 ALAGTIAGIFGSHK

-337 HGVHARTRTTKSKAA
+337 HGVHARTRTTKSKSA

-392 SNSDFKGD
+392 SSSDFKGD
-400 FAAVNN
+400 FAA
-406 AAGNNAAEN
+406 GNK
-415 NAAGNNAAESFDL
+415 ESETFDL
-428 SSANQSEQSKDLH
+428 SSANQSEQSEDLREAA
-441 ESAESSESSESSE
+441 ESAESSESSKF
-454 SRNSGIA
+454 RNSGIA
-461 GKSGKSQKS
+461 GKPGKSQKS
-470 QGASKSQTGFAKK
+470 QKSESASKSESGFAKK
-483 RYKKESYKDRK
+483 RYKKESYKDRN
-494 DRNNRNDR
+494 DRNNR
-502 KENFADDSKKT
+502 KENSAGGSKKA
-513 NRGEHKNRDGIMD
+513 NRGERKNRYGRMD
-526 AEYRKDNDNR
+526 AEYYKDDDGRKS
-536 KRDNRIGENL
+536 DNRIGENL
-546 GKSLEAGDSS
+546 GKSSEAFDSTSAKPGD
-556 SAKPGEARRKS
+556 AKPGEARRKS
-567 RNQFNQRDNRS
+567 RNQFNQRDYRS

-596 HASGGNTNG
+596 SASGGNVNG
-605 NKVSNNASNN
+605 NKASNN
-615 ANRGA
+615 ANHDA
-620 NGSNNAS
+620 N
-627 HQNGSRQNGPQNG
+627 
-640 SQSGSS
+640 GSS

>member
-1 MQRPTKRARFMRGV
+1 MRGV

-29 IGVLNATVWKPSS
+29 LGVLNATVWKPSS

-116 DVMQADDDARIDTT
+116 DVMNADDNARVDSA
-130 KTADSKDSKDVSK
+130 KTDDSKVSKNVSKDASK

-158 QMGLAKLSIN
+158 QMGLAKLFVN
-168 AADFEQAGNAADLAI
+168 AADFEQMGNAADLAL
-183 KQESQERSQE
+183 KQESQEGLQAK
-193 QNNAQS
+193 NNVQS
-199 NAQNGAQSQT
+199 DVQNGAQSQT

-337 HGVHARTRTTKSKAA
+337 HGVHARTRTTKSQAA

-368 AALDETTV
+368 ADLDETTV

-392 SNSDFKGD
+392 SVSDFKGD

-406 AAGNNAAEN
+406 AAGNNVSE
-415 NAAGNNAAESFDL
+415 NNAAESFDL

-441 ESAESSESSESSE
+441 ESAESSESSES
-454 SRNSGIA
+454 RNSRIA

-470 QGASKSQTGFAKK
+470 QKSQGASKSEDGFAKK
-483 RYKKESYKDRK
+483 RYKKESYKDR
-494 DRNNRNDR
+494 NDR
-502 KENFADDSKKT
+502 KENFANDSKKA
-513 NRGEHKNRDGIMD
+513 NRGERKNRDGIMD
-526 AEYRKDNDNR
+526 AEFRKDDDNR
-536 KRDNRIGENL
+536 KSDNRIGENL
-546 GKSLEAGDSS
+546 GKSSEAGDSS
-556 SAKPGEARRKS
+556 RAKPGEARRKS

-586 YKGSENRTSG
+586 HKGYESHTSG
-596 HASGGNTNG
+596 AVSGGNANG
-605 NKVSNNASNN
+605 NKVSNNARNN
-615 ANRGA
+615 ANRDA

-627 HQNGSRQNGPQNG
+627 HQNGSRQNGPQSG

>member
-130 KTADSKDSKDVSK
+130 KTADSKVSKDASK

-168 AADFEQAGNAADLAI
+168 AADFEQAGNAADLAL

-360 SGLNSSKT
+360 SGLNYSKT

-392 SNSDFKGD
+392 SSSDFKGD
-400 FAAVNN
+400 FAAGNKAS
-406 AAGNNAAEN
+406 AA
-415 NAAGNNAAESFDL
+415 FDL
-428 SSANQSEQSKDLH
+428 SSANQLEQSEDLREAA
-441 ESAESSESSESSE
+441 ESAESSESSKF
-454 SRNSGIA
+454 RNSGIA

-470 QGASKSQTGFAKK
+470 ESASKSEFGFTKK
-483 RYKKESYKDRK
+483 RYKKESYKDRN
-494 DRNNRNDR
+494 DRNDR
-502 KENFADDSKKT
+502 KENSAGGSKKA
-513 NRGEHKNRDGIMD
+513 NRGERKNRDGRMG
-526 AEYRKDNDNR
+526 AEYYKDDDGRKS
-536 KRDNRIGENL
+536 DNRIGENL
-546 GKSLEAGDSS
+546 GKSSEAFDSTS
-556 SAKPGEARRKS
+556 AKPGEAKPGEARRKS
-567 RNQFNQRDNRS
+567 RNQFNQRDYRS

-596 HASGGNTNG
+596 SASGGNTNG
-605 NKVSNNASNN
+605 NKDGNKASNN
-615 ANRGA
+615 ANHDA
-620 NGSNNAS
+620 NGFNNAS
-627 HQNGSRQNGPQNG
+627 HQNASRQNGSQNG
-640 SQSGSS
+640 TS

>member
-1 MQRPTKRARFMRGV
+1 MRGV

-29 IGVLNATVWKPSS
+29 LGVLNATVWKPSS

-116 DVMQADDDARIDTT
+116 DVMQADDGARIDST
-130 KTADSKDSKDVSK
+130 KTDDSKVSKDAAK

-209 SHQKL
+209 SRQKL

-308 ALAGTIAGIFGSNK
+308 ALAGTIAGIFGSHK

-337 HGVHARTRTTKSKAA
+337 HGVHARTRTAKSKSA

-392 SNSDFKGD
+392 SSSDFKGD
-400 FAAVNN
+400 FAA
-406 AAGNNAAEN
+406 GNK
-415 NAAGNNAAESFDL
+415 ESETFDL
-428 SSANQSEQSKDLH
+428 SSANQSEQSEDLREAA
-441 ESAESSESSESSE
+441 ESAESSESSKF
-454 SRNSGIA
+454 RNSGIA
-461 GKSGKSQKS
+461 GKPGKSQKS
-470 QGASKSQTGFAKK
+470 QKSESASKSESGFAKK
-483 RYKKESYKDRK
+483 RYKKESYKDRN
-494 DRNNRNDR
+494 DRNNR
-502 KENFADDSKKT
+502 KENSAGGSKKA
-513 NRGEHKNRDGIMD
+513 NRGERKNRYGRMD
-526 AEYRKDNDNR
+526 AEYYKDDDGRKS
-536 KRDNRIGENL
+536 DNRIGENL
-546 GKSLEAGDSS
+546 GKSSEAFDSTSAKPGD
-556 SAKPGEARRKS
+556 AKPGEARRKS
-567 RNQFNQRDNRS
+567 RNQFNQRDYRS

-596 HASGGNTNG
+596 SASGGNVNG
-605 NKVSNNASNN
+605 NKASNN
-615 ANRGA
+615 ANHDA
-620 NGSNNAS
+620 N
-627 HQNGSRQNGPQNG
+627 
-640 SQSGSS
+640 GSS

>member
-29 IGVLNATVWKPSS
+29 LGVLNATVWKPSS

-116 DVMQADDDARIDTT
+116 DVMQADDGARIDST
-130 KTADSKDSKDVSK
+130 KTDDSKVSKDAAK

-183 KQESQERSQE
+183 KQESQERSQD

-199 NAQNGAQSQT
+199 NTQNGAQSQT
-209 SHQKL
+209 SRQKL

-337 HGVHARTRTTKSKAA
+337 HGVHARTRTAKSKSA
-352 VDSSISVK
+352 VDSYISVK

-392 SNSDFKGD
+392 SSSDFKGD
-400 FAAVNN
+400 FAAGNKAS
-406 AAGNNAAEN
+406 AA
-415 NAAGNNAAESFDL
+415 FDL
-428 SSANQSEQSKDLH
+428 SSANQSEQSEDLRETA
-441 ESAESSESSESSE
+441 ESAESSKF
-454 SRNSGIA
+454 RNSGIA

-470 QGASKSQTGFAKK
+470 QKSESASKSESGFAKK
-483 RYKKESYKDRK
+483 RYKKESYKDRN
-494 DRNNRNDR
+494 DRNNR
-502 KENFADDSKKT
+502 KENSAGGSKKA
-513 NRGEHKNRDGIMD
+513 NRGERKNRYGRMD
-526 AEYRKDNDNR
+526 AEYYKDDDGRKS
-536 KRDNRIGENL
+536 DNRIGENL
-546 GKSLEAGDSS
+546 GKSSEAFDSTSAKPGD
-556 SAKPGEARRKS
+556 AKPGEARRKS
-567 RNQFNQRDNRS
+567 RNQFNQRDYRS

-596 HASGGNTNG
+596 SASGGNANG
-605 NKVSNNASNN
+605 NKDGNKASNN
-615 ANRGA
+615 ANHDA
-620 NGSNNAS
+620 NGFNNAS
-627 HQNGSRQNGPQNG
+627 HQNASRQNGSQN
-640 SQSGSS
+640 GSS

>member
-1 MQRPTKRARFMRGV
+1 MRGV

-29 IGVLNATVWKPSS
+29 LGVLNATVWKPSS

-116 DVMQADDDARIDTT
+116 DVMQADDGARIDST
-130 KTADSKDSKDVSK
+130 KTDDSKVSKDAAK

-183 KQESQERSQE
+183 KQESQERSQD

-199 NAQNGAQSQT
+199 NTQNGAQSQT
-209 SHQKL
+209 SRQKL

-337 HGVHARTRTTKSKAA
+337 HGVHARTRTAKSKSA

-392 SNSDFKGD
+392 SSYDFKGD
-400 FAAVNN
+400 FAAGNKAS
-406 AAGNNAAEN
+406 AA
-415 NAAGNNAAESFDL
+415 FDL
-428 SSANQSEQSKDLH
+428 SSVNQSEQSEDLREAAESA
-441 ESAESSESSESSE
+441 ESAESSKF
-454 SRNSGIA
+454 RNSGIA
-461 GKSGKSQKS
+461 GKPGKSQKS
-470 QGASKSQTGFAKK
+470 QKSESASKSESGFAKK
-483 RYKKESYKDRK
+483 RYKKESYKDRN
-494 DRNNRNDR
+494 DRNNR
-502 KENFADDSKKT
+502 KENSAGGSKKA
-513 NRGEHKNRDGIMD
+513 NRGERKNRDGRMD
-526 AEYRKDNDNR
+526 AEYYKDDDGRKS
-536 KRDNRIGENL
+536 DNRIGENL
-546 GKSLEAGDSS
+546 GKSSEAFDST

-567 RNQFNQRDNRS
+567 RNQFNQRDYRS

-596 HASGGNTNG
+596 SASGGNTNG
-605 NKVSNNASNN
+605 NKDGNKASNN
-615 ANRGA
+615 ANHDA
-620 NGSNNAS
+620 NGFNNAS
-627 HQNGSRQNGPQNG
+627 HQNASRQNGSQN
-640 SQSGSS
+640 GSS

>member
-1 MQRPTKRARFMRGV
+1 MRGV
-15 VAPIFGLLAALSIV
+15 VAPIFGILAALSIV
-29 IGVLNATVWKPSS
+29 LGVLNATVWKPSS

-61 VLNLVDYRVK
+61 VLNIVDYRVK

-107 LNNWNSLST
+107 LNNWSSLST
-116 DVMQADDDARIDTT
+116 DVMKADDNARVDSA
-130 KTADSKDSKDVSK
+130 KTADSKVSKDVSKDASK

-158 QMGLAKLSIN
+158 QMGLAKLFVN
-168 AADFEQAGNAADLAI
+168 AADFEQVGNAADLAL
-183 KQESQERSQE
+183 KQESQEGLQAK
-193 QNNAQS
+193 NNVQS
-199 NAQNGAQSQT
+199 DAQNGAQSQT

-308 ALAGTIAGIFGSNK
+308 ALAGTIAGIFGSRK

-337 HGVHARTRTTKSKAA
+337 HGVHARTRTTKSQAA
-352 VDSSISVK
+352 GDSSISVK
-360 SGLNSSKT
+360 SGLNSSPT

-392 SNSDFKGD
+392 SGSDFKGD

-406 AAGNNAAEN
+406 AAGNNAAE
-415 NAAGNNAAESFDL
+415 SFDL
-428 SSANQSEQSKDLH
+428 SSANRSEQSKDLH
-441 ESAESSESSESSE
+441 ESAESSESSES
-454 SRNSGIA
+454 RNSGIA
-461 GKSGKSQKS
+461 RKSGKSQKS

-494 DRNNRNDR
+494 DRNDR

-526 AEYRKDNDNR
+526 AEFRKDDDNR
-536 KRDNRIGENL
+536 KSDNRIGENL
-546 GKSLEAGDSS
+546 GKSSEAGDSS
-556 SAKPGEARRKS
+556 SAKPGEASRKS

-586 YKGSENRTSG
+586 HKGYESRTSG
-596 HASGGNTNG
+596 AASGGNSNG

-615 ANRGA
+615 ANRDA

-627 HQNGSRQNGPQNG
+627 HQNGSRQNGPQSG
-640 SQSGSS
+640 SQNGSS

>member
-29 IGVLNATVWKPSS
+29 LGVLNATVWKPSS

-116 DVMQADDDARIDTT
+116 DVMQADDGARIDST
-130 KTADSKDSKDVSK
+130 KTDDSKVSKDAAK

-199 NAQNGAQSQT
+199 NSKNGAQSQT
-209 SHQKL
+209 SRQKL

-337 HGVHARTRTTKSKAA
+337 HGVHARTRTAKSKSA

-392 SNSDFKGD
+392 SSSDFKGD
-400 FAAVNN
+400 FAA
-406 AAGNNAAEN
+406 GNK
-415 NAAGNNAAESFDL
+415 ESETFDL
-428 SSANQSEQSKDLH
+428 SSANQSEQSEDLREAA
-441 ESAESSESSESSE
+441 ESAESSESSKF
-454 SRNSGIA
+454 RNSGIA
-461 GKSGKSQKS
+461 GKPGKSQKS
-470 QGASKSQTGFAKK
+470 QKSESASKSESGFAKK
-483 RYKKESYKDRK
+483 RYKKESYKDRN
-494 DRNNRNDR
+494 DRNNR
-502 KENFADDSKKT
+502 KENSAGGSKKA
-513 NRGEHKNRDGIMD
+513 NRGERKNRDGRMY
-526 AEYRKDNDNR
+526 AEYYKDDDGRKS
-536 KRDNRIGENL
+536 DNRIGENL
-546 GKSLEAGDSS
+546 GKSSETFDST

-567 RNQFNQRDNRS
+567 RNQFNQRDYRS

-596 HASGGNTNG
+596 SASGGNANG
-605 NKVSNNASNN
+605 NKDGNKASNN
-615 ANRGA
+615 ANHDV
-620 NGSNNAS
+620 NGFNNAG
-627 HQNGSRQNGPQNG
+627 HQNASRQNGSQN
-640 SQSGSS
+640 GSS

>member
-1 MQRPTKRARFMRGV
+1 MRGV

-29 IGVLNATVWKPSS
+29 LGVLNATVWKPSS

-48 NVYGSRYIVTDPG
+48 NVYGTRYIVTDPG

-116 DVMQADDDARIDTT
+116 DVMQADDGARIDST
-130 KTADSKDSKDVSK
+130 KTDDSKVSKDAAK

-168 AADFEQAGNAADLAI
+168 AADFEQAGNAADLAL

-209 SHQKL
+209 SRQKL

-308 ALAGTIAGIFGSNK
+308 ALAGTIAGIFGSHK

-337 HGVHARTRTTKSKAA
+337 HGVHARTRTAKSKSA

-392 SNSDFKGD
+392 SSSDFKGD
-400 FAAVNN
+400 FAA
-406 AAGNNAAEN
+406 GNK
-415 NAAGNNAAESFDL
+415 ESETFDL
-428 SSANQSEQSKDLH
+428 SSANQSEQSEDLREAA
-441 ESAESSESSESSE
+441 ESAESSESSKF
-454 SRNSGIA
+454 RNSGIA
-461 GKSGKSQKS
+461 GKPGKSQKS
-470 QGASKSQTGFAKK
+470 QKSESASKSESGFAKK
-483 RYKKESYKDRK
+483 RYKKESYKDRN
-494 DRNNRNDR
+494 DRNNR
-502 KENFADDSKKT
+502 KENSAEGSKKA
-513 NRGEHKNRDGIMD
+513 NRGERKNRDGRMY
-526 AEYRKDNDNR
+526 AEYYKDDDGRKS
-536 KRDNRIGENL
+536 DNRIGENL
-546 GKSLEAGDSS
+546 GKSSETFDST

-567 RNQFNQRDNRS
+567 RNQFNQRDYRS

-596 HASGGNTNG
+596 SASGGNANG
-605 NKVSNNASNN
+605 NKDGNKASNN
-615 ANRGA
+615 ANHDV
-620 NGSNNAS
+620 NGFNNAS
-627 HQNGSRQNGPQNG
+627 HQNASRQNGSQNG
-640 SQSGSS
+640 TS